1 MAYLVSVTANFGV
14 PECNGLR
21 QLIRRLCQTSA
32 MANFVNRER
41 ELRSLQRACDD
52 SGGMAVVS
60 GRRRVGKTALIDR
73 FSGERR
79 AIFLPGTRAPVSE
92 ALRRLE
98 ERIRSVLPPR
108 PGDLLD
114 LGHLPSWDAAIGYL
128 LARASHEPLV
138 LVLDEFPYLCEADA
152 TLPSTLQARWDH
164 RGESRLSVVLA
175 GSHVG
180 LMEEL
185 VAADAPLFGRAD
197 AHLRLTP
204 FSWREARLLVG
215 GDDAATWLEAFCTV
229 GGMPRYLTLWDP
241 RHDLLTNLEDL
252 LDGPGAPLGDEGT
265 VVLQELTPGSAAAR
279 VLELVALGA
288 DSFSAVRERT
298 GLAPASTSEAL
309 ALLEA
314 LGLVERVTPVGE
326 DARRT
331 RRVRYE
337 VRDPF
342 LRLWLAVVLP
352 HREAFELG
360 RGSSVLAAHRSTL
373 ATSQQRS
380 LRTVLR
386 DVISEKHQAD
396 CGPWWPTGG
405 DTEVDALALAGGAAV
420 AAGSAHWS
428 TNADADRERRRIEH
442 ALQDSP
448 YAAPEDVVVLARD
461 GRGVLRPADLYD

>member
-1 MAYLVSVTANFGV
+1 
-14 PECNGLR
+14 
-21 QLIRRLCQTSA
+21 

-41 ELRSLQRACDD
+41 ELRALSRACEH
-52 SGGMAVVS
+52 GGLAVVS
-60 GRRRVGKTALIDR
+60 GRRRVGKTALIDQ
-73 FSGERR
+73 FAQERR
-79 AIFLPGTRAPVSE
+79 AIFLPGTRAPVGE

-98 ERIRSVLPPR
+98 ERIRSVLLPR

-114 LGHLPSWDAAIGYL
+114 LGHLPSWDAALGYL
-128 LARASHEPLV
+128 IARAIDEPLV
-138 LVLDEFPYLCEADA
+138 LVLDEFPYLCESDA

-164 RGESRLSVVLA
+164 RGESTLSLVLA

-197 AHLRLTP
+197 AHLRLLP
-204 FSWREARLLVG
+204 FTWREARLLVG
-215 GDDAATWLEAFCTV
+215 GDDPETWLEAFCTV
-229 GGMPRYLTLWDP
+229 GGMPRYLSLWDP
-241 RHDLLTNLEDL
+241 RDDLLTNLTEL

-288 DSFSAVRERT
+288 DTFSVIRERT
-298 GLAPASTSEAL
+298 GLAPASTSDAL

-337 VRDPF
+337 VRDAF

-360 RGSSVLAAHRSTL
+360 RGSSVLAANRIIL
-373 ATSQQRS
+373 ADNQQRS
-380 LRTVLR
+380 LRAVLR
-386 DVISEKHQAD
+386 DVLAERHQAD
-396 CGPWWPTGG
+396 CGPWWSTISS
-405 DTEVDALALAGGAAV
+405 EEIDALALAGGAAV
-420 AAGSAHWS
+420 AAGSAQWT
-428 TNADADRERRRIEH
+428 TNADGDRERKRIS
-442 ALQDSP
+442 AVLDASP
-448 YAAPEDVVVLARD
+448 YAAPDEVIVLARD
-461 GRGVLRPADLYD
+461 GQGVMRPGDLYA